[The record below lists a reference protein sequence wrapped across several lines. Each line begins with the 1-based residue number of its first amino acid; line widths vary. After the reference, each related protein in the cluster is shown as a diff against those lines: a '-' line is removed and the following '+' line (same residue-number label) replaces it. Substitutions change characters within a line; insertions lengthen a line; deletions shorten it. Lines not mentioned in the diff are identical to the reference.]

1 MAIDVR
7 FGSPALPGTF
17 TVTTPTPERPAR
29 KLLLPILPHTRN
41 TCPQQAHLRWHPA
54 IGTLAGIG
62 TASPRAYSH
71 RTPGFVSTPMS
82 SLTLSGLED
91 DRVVTISPDWSPDCH
106 PTFQTSVMRRV

>member
-54 IGTLAGIG
+54 IGTLARV
-62 TASPRAYSH
+62 SEPRA
-71 RTPGFVSTPMS
+71 PGPA
-82 SLTLSGLED
+82 LTALPVLSAL
-91 DRVVTISPDWSPDCH
+91 
-106 PTFQTSVMRRV
+106 Q